1 MTSLDDELLAL
12 AGDSSDEENASPP
25 AKPNPASPQ
34 SPLAERESGE
44 EDDDDEEEKDE
55 YKQSPPKKPKEMA
68 RKGVAKSVKAS
79 KPARRAKKQKRDDS
93 DEEGELSEAE
103 SLASERSA
111 SMSESEPD
119 EANLKIDGDGPIFPY
134 EKLYYSAND
143 KKEIMALPEIER
155 EQILSERSQQ
165 VDRHNQDL
173 VLRRLL
179 ASREREQ
186 ARSESRSKRKA
197 STTDI
202 EEGQRKSSRQKTTL
216 GGRRVGE
223 TSDAIEAYKRQR
235 EQKGKRDEQRR
246 RDADARQ
253 ARGRSS
259 SHEEGAYSDVDAEG
273 ESEVEYEEKP
283 RRTSPKQPDIPKDDP
298 PATLKDVQRVR
309 VGRSNFASV
318 CFHPTFATSLTN
330 CFTRVNIGPNR
341 DTGQNEYRVCIIKN
355 FTKGRPYAIEGAN
368 GRTYVTDQY
377 AVLAHGKAEREFPFI
392 QCSDSPFTEAE
403 FNRWRQTMVVEDC
416 KVPTKSMLTA
426 KVVDINNLINYKFT
440 PEELEEKLRKQGA
453 DNANEKL
460 LKRFELERKLNEA
473 IAQGNDDE
481 VADIQAQLA
490 KETTSKLVFN
500 GSLHKARPEKQQTP
514 EQRLAE
520 LNRRNQKLNSENVRR
535 AQLEERRMNRK
546 NAAAVARGEA
556 TADPFARV
564 KTRAKTYHDVNSG
577 VSSAPNKED
586 PADAANG
593 TPAPKSES
601 PSASQISNTPTKLQP
616 KPKGIAV
623 IRHRN
628 MDDDNIAALDLD
640 LEDGDLDLGF

>member
-1 MTSLDDELLAL
+1 MASLDDDLLAL
-12 AGDSSDEENASPP
+12 AGDSSDEENVPPQTKHAS
-25 AKPNPASPQ
+25 ASPQ
-34 SPLAERESGE
+34 SPVS
-44 EDDDDEEEKDE
+44 EDVKTSLPEKSKD
-55 YKQSPPKKPKEMA
+55 MA

-79 KPARRAKKQKRDDS
+79 KPTRRPRKQKRAESDD
-93 DEEGELSEAE
+93 EGELSAAE

-119 EANLKIDGDGPIFPY
+119 DANVQIDGDGPIFPY

-143 KKEIMALPEIER
+143 KKEIMSLPEIER

-197 STTDI
+197 SNAEL

-246 RDADARQ
+246 RDADSRQ
-253 ARGRSS
+253 TRGRSS
-259 SHEEGAYSDVDAEG
+259 SHEEGAYSETDAEG
-273 ESEVEYEEKP
+273 ESEIEYEDKL
-283 RRTSPKQPDIPKDDP
+283 RRTPPKQPDVPKDDP
-298 PATLKDVQRVR
+298 PVELKDIQRVR
-309 VGRSNFASV
+309 VGRTNFASV
-318 CFHPTFATSLTN
+318 CFHPTFVPSLTN

-341 DTGQNEYRVCIIKN
+341 ETGQNEYRVCIIKGFN
-355 FTKGRPYAIEGAN
+355 KGRPYAIEGAT

-416 KVPTKSMLTA
+416 KIPTKSKLTA

-440 PEELEEKLRKQGA
+440 REELEEKLKKQGA

-460 LKRFELERKLNEA
+460 LRRFELEKKLNQA
-473 IAQGNDDE
+473 IAEGNDDE
-481 VADIQAQLA
+481 VADLQAQLA
-490 KETTSKLVFN
+490 KETTSKLAFN
-500 GSLHKARPEKQQTP
+500 GAHHKSRPEKQQTP

-535 AQLEERRMNRK
+535 AQLEERRLNRK

-556 TADPFARV
+556 PADPFARV
-564 KTRAKTYHDVNSG
+564 RTRAKTYHDVNSG
-577 VSSAPNKED
+577 PQATPNKD
-586 PADAANG
+586 GSADLENG
-593 TPAPKSES
+593 TPATTTES
-601 PSASQISNTPTKLQP
+601 PATPQLSSTPSKSQS

-640 LEDGDLDLGF
+640 LDIDLGI

>member
-1 MTSLDDELLAL
+1 MFVVYFRSA
-12 AGDSSDEENASPP
+12 
-25 AKPNPASPQ
+25 
-34 SPLAERESGE
+34 
-44 EDDDDEEEKDE
+44 
-55 YKQSPPKKPKEMA
+55 
-68 RKGVAKSVKAS
+68 
-79 KPARRAKKQKRDDS
+79 
-93 DEEGELSEAE
+93 AE

-143 KKEIMALPEIER
+143 KKEIMSLPEIER

-259 SHEEGAYSDVDAEG
+259 SQEEGAYSDVDAEG
-273 ESEVEYEEKP
+273 ESEAEYEERS
-283 RRTSPKQPDIPKDDP
+283 RRTPPKQPDIPKDDP

-341 DTGQNEYRVCIIKN
+341 DTGQNEYRVCVI
-355 FTKGRPYAIEGAN
+355 
-368 GRTYVTDQY
+368 
-377 AVLAHGKAEREFPFI
+377 
-392 QCSDSPFTEAE
+392 
-403 FNRWRQTMVVEDC
+403 
-416 KVPTKSMLTA
+416 KSMYLP
-426 KVVDINNLINYKFT
+426 IL
-440 PEELEEKLRKQGA
+440 
-453 DNANEKL
+453 
-460 LKRFELERKLNEA
+460 
-473 IAQGNDDE
+473 
-481 VADIQAQLA
+481 
-490 KETTSKLVFN
+490 
-500 GSLHKARPEKQQTP
+500 
-514 EQRLAE
+514 
-520 LNRRNQKLNSENVRR
+520 
-535 AQLEERRMNRK
+535 
-546 NAAAVARGEA
+546 
-556 TADPFARV
+556 
-564 KTRAKTYHDVNSG
+564 
-577 VSSAPNKED
+577 
-586 PADAANG
+586 
-593 TPAPKSES
+593 
-601 PSASQISNTPTKLQP
+601 
-616 KPKGIAV
+616 
-623 IRHRN
+623 
-628 MDDDNIAALDLD
+628 
-640 LEDGDLDLGF
+640 